1 MAPDFLQAEIES
13 RFGRV
18 SSSASGPARSAIVA
32 MRRGLVRRWTY
43 ISQVEFGQSR
53 AGGSDVAGP
62 IFCVTAV

>member
-32 MRRGLVRRWTY
+32 GQGGLVNRRDI
-43 ISQVEFGQSR
+43 ISQVEFWPESPVGD
-53 AGGSDVAGP
+53 SDVAGP
-62 IFCVTAV
+62 IFCVMV